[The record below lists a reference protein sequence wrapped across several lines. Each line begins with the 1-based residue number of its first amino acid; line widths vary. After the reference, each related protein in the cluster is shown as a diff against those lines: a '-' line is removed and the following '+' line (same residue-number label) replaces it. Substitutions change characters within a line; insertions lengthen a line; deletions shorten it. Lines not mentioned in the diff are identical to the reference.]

1 MRCFRFEDVSR
12 WASVAW
18 HTDVSFERVPADY
31 SMLKINTLPP
41 MGGDTLWCNTADVLD
56 RMSPSF
62 REYLETLT
70 CEHNGEF
77 NGHWTRSD

>member
-1 MRCFRFEDVSR
+1 VVVSIQPIESHADELRYEDVSR

-41 MGGDTLWCNTADVLD
+41 MGGDTLWINTADV
-56 RMSPSF
+56 S
-62 REYLETLT
+62 
-70 CEHNGEF
+70 
-77 NGHWTRSD
+77 